1 VSTPVHDRPAPV
13 RGRPRSAEA
22 EQAIRE
28 AAAELLSERGIG
40 GFSVEAVA
48 ARAGVAKTTIYR
60 RWPTKE
66 ELVVAVVAGLKAPA
80 DAAAPGESVRGDLLH
95 LLRDTARYDRSGRWT
110 RLMNRLLVE
119 ADEYPELV
127 ADIWRQSVGPRRA
140 YLVGILRRGVEEGLI
155 RPGTDLELLTDMV
168 LSPVTSRIR
177 LRRGPPTDAQLEQL
191 VDILLRGVAP

>member
-1 VSTPVHDRPAPV
+1 VSTPLHDRPGPV

-66 ELVVAVVAGLKAPA
+66 QLVVAVVAGLKAPA
-80 DAAAPGESVRGDLLH
+80 DVAAPGESVRADLLH
-95 LLRDTARYDRSGRWT
+95 VLRDTARYDRSGRWT

-140 YLVGILRRGVEEGLI
+140 YLVGILRRGVEEGVI

-177 LRRGPPTDAQLEQL
+177 LRRGPPTDTQLEQL
-191 VDILLRGVAP
+191 VDILLRGAAP